1 MTPST
6 SNTCLPLPAGE
17 RVGERACLLL
27 ALLLT
32 ACPPSKPTI
41 DAGKA
46 PECMSRSECDAGLV
60 CTTDQFCSA
69 CTTSGQCSVKEECA
83 TDTRLCALRAGWG
96 SQCAVNDDCQ
106 AGSWCKQGL
115 CQARSDVSLCVSG
128 HNSDCPQGE
137 RCNQITLVC
146 EEDLGCSIDL
156 DCSAGE
162 ICNTGS
168 RQCQPRCTVDT
179 QADICAAGQRCV
191 SEKCVQCAADAECG
205 PGLTCDAAGNCSAGS
220 RCYTDRDC
228 SVPLVCL
235 VQTGACLPKAPACTS
250 DDNCASNQRCS
261 VTSGRCIPRDC
272 QPDRYE
278 PDNDDLHAFGVA
290 PGPYRNL
297 TLCAADT
304 DWYSIAL
311 SRGDLLG
318 VNVDADP
325 FAENNFTTVV
335 KDTTGRTLAGGRLLV
350 SYVAPVPATY
360 FVVIS
365 TIDPFQTYDV
375 TFLKS
380 RGTPCDD
387 DVLEPNDSAT
397 QPTLLNTSTQ
407 ADGRICPQDQD
418 WFRSTVPAGKD
429 VVARLT
435 NYTAASGLLR
445 LCLFQGDGAT
455 QIACS
460 SATLPSITVPSTALT
475 SNQIL
480 VRVVGDTERSANS
493 YTLSLEFP

>member
-1 MTPST
+1 MTM
-6 SNTCLPLPAGE
+6 
-17 RVGERACLLL
+17 L
-27 ALLLT
+27 ALLSVLAS
-32 ACPPSKPTI
+32 ACDDDGGRPETDADDGGLLPPACTTNADCTGGLVCGEDEDGVAACVTCATDGDCDRAQECEPGSRTCVY
-41 DAGKA
+41 KA
-46 PECMSRSECDAGLV
+46 DWGEECDAHEDCPLGL
-60 CTTDQFCSA
+60 FC
-69 CTTSGQCSVKEECA
+69 V
-83 TDTRLCALRAGWG
+83 
-96 SQCAVNDDCQ
+96 
-106 AGSWCKQGL
+106 QGL
-115 CQARSDVSLCVSG
+115 CQPGVVVVPCGALG
-128 HNSDCPQGE
+128 QCPEGK
-137 RCNQITLVC
+137 RCNGPLQVC
-146 EEDLGCSIDL
+146 EEDIGCYDSR
-156 DCSAGE
+156 DCPTDE
-162 ICNTGS
+162 VCNPGTL
-168 RQCQPRCTVDT
+168 RCEVRCTPETQVDV
-179 QADICAAGQRCV
+179 CAPGQRCV
-191 SEKCVQCAADAECG
+191 SERCVQCAADAECG
-205 PGLTCDAAGNCSAGS
+205 PGLTCDPAGNCSAGT

-250 DDNCASNQRCS
+250 DDNCASNQRCD
-261 VTSGRCIPRDC
+261 VPSGRCIARDC

-278 PDNDDLHAFGVA
+278 PNNDDTKAFGVA

-297 TLCAADT
+297 TLCPADQ

-335 KDTTGRTLAGGRLLV
+335 KDATGRTLAGGRLLV

-360 FVVIS
+360 FVVVS

-375 TFLKS
+375 TLLKS

-418 WFRSTVPAGKD
+418 WFRSTVPTGQG
-429 VVARLT
+429 VRARLV
-435 NYTAASGLLR
+435 NYAAGNGLLR
-445 LCLFQGDGAT
+445 VCLFQGDGT
-455 QIACS
+455 
-460 SATLPSITVPSTALT
+460 TLLGCVADLMPSITVPATALT

>member
-1 MTPST
+1 MKKWW
-6 SNTCLPLPAGE
+6 
-17 RVGERACLLL
+17 
-27 ALLLT
+27 LLT
-32 ACPPSKPTI
+32 ALVLSACPQVKPTV
-41 DAGKA
+41 DAGKE
-46 PECMSRSECDAGLV
+46 PECQTRSDCDAGLV
-60 CTTDQFCSA
+60 CTMDSYCAACS
-69 CTTSGQCSVKEECA
+69 TSGQCSVKEECKP
-83 TDTRLCALRAGWG
+83 DTRLCALRAGWG

-115 CQARSDVSLCVSG
+115 CQPRSAVSLCPG
-128 HNSDCPQGE
+128 GAKAECPQGE

-146 EEDLGCSIDL
+146 EEDLGCSTND

-179 QADICAAGQRCV
+179 QADVCSAGQRCV
-191 SEKCVQCAADAECG
+191 DEKCVQCATDAECG
-205 PGLTCDAAGNCSAGS
+205 PGLTCDAAGNCSAGT

-235 VQTGACLPKAPACTS
+235 VQTGACLAKAPACRS
-250 DDNCASNQRCS
+250 DDNCASNQRCD
-261 VTSGRCIPRDC
+261 VPSGRCIARDC

-278 PDNDDLHAFGVA
+278 PNNDDTRAFAVA
-290 PGPYRNL
+290 PGPYRGL
-297 TLCAADT
+297 TLCQGDV
-304 DWYSIAL
+304 DWFSIAL
-311 SRGDLLG
+311 ARGDQLG

-335 KDTTGRTLAGGRLLV
+335 KDGSGRTLSGGRLLV
-350 SYVAPVPATY
+350 SYVAPAPATY
-360 FVVIS
+360 YVVVS

-387 DVLEPNDSAT
+387 DTLEPNDSAT
-397 QPTLLNTSTQ
+397 APTLLNTTTQ

-418 WFRSTVPAGKD
+418 WFRATVPSGKG
-429 VVARLT
+429 VTARLT
-435 NYTAASGLLR
+435 NYNSGAGLLR
-445 LCLFQGDGAT
+445 LCLFQSDGVT
-455 QIACS
+455 LVSCS
-460 SATLPSITVPSTALT
+460 NDVMPSVSVAAAQVTGPSVL
-475 SNQIL
+475 L
-480 VRVVGDTERSANS
+480 RVVGDTERIANS

>member
-1 MTPST
+1 MT
-6 SNTCLPLPAGE
+6 
-17 RVGERACLLL
+17 
-27 ALLLT
+27 
-32 ACPPSKPTI
+32 
-41 DAGKA
+41 
-46 PECMSRSECDAGLV
+46 RSECDAGLICSTDHF
-60 CTTDQFCSA
+60 CTTCV
-69 CTTSGQCSVKEECA
+69 TSGQCSVKEDCRAEEPDA
-83 TDTRLCALRAGWG
+83 GPQLCALRAGWG
-96 SQCAVNDDCQ
+96 TQCAVNDDCQ

-115 CQARSDVSLCVSG
+115 CQARSEVSLCVGGMTSE
-128 HNSDCPQGE
+128 CPQGE
-137 RCNQITLVC
+137 RCNTITLTC
-146 EEDLGCSIDL
+146 EEDLGCSIDA

-179 QADICAAGQRCV
+179 QAEICAAGQRCIA
-191 SEKCVQCAADAECG
+191 EKCVQCASDAECAS
-205 PGLTCDAAGNCSAGS
+205 GLVCDTAGNCVAPDAA
-220 RCYTDRDC
+220 CYTDRDC
-228 SVPLVCL
+228 PVPLVCQP
-235 VQTGACLPKAPACTS
+235 QTRTCLPKPPPCSS
-250 DDNCASNQRCS
+250 DDNCPSNQRCD
-261 VTSGRCIPRDC
+261 VANGRCIPRDC

-278 PDNDDLHAFGVA
+278 PNNDDVRAFGVA

-297 TLCAADT
+297 TLCMGDT

-360 FVVIS
+360 FVVIN

-387 DVLEPNDSAT
+387 DTLEPNDSAT
-397 QPTLLNTSTQ
+397 QPTLLNTSTE

-418 WFRSTVPAGKD
+418 WFRSTVPAGRG
-429 VVARLT
+429 VRARLI
-435 NYTAASGLLR
+435 NYAAGNGLLR
-445 LCLFQGDGAT
+445 VCIFQGDGT
-455 QIACS
+455 TLIGCS
-460 SATLPSITVPSTALT
+460 ADLMPSITVPSTGLT

-493 YTLSLEFP
+493 FTLSLEFP